1 MSQIGHFREPK
12 GSARAHTLG
21 TVSKNFA
28 VRAPCACNH
37 DRHETSIDGRISVPR
52 RRQGLE
58 TGVLRWQEPRE
69 HFSIPGAR
77 TERASPT
84 ENASQGT
91 ETSRRLDGNGRAY
104 GTATGGLGVETVL
117 FSRQKGHFRL
127 LGIVSKIYG

>member
-37 DRHETSIDGRISVPR
+37 ETSIDGRISVPR

-69 HFSIPGAR
+69 HFSIPVTR

-91 ETSRRLDGNGRAY
+91 ETSETGWYRARTVRGVWGGRNGTFRVKRV
-104 GTATGGLGVETVL
+104 TLGFRDRKQNLWLAVL
-117 FSRQKGHFRL
+117 
-127 LGIVSKIYG
+127 